1 MRNTLRIFKALSD
14 PTRLRIVMLLLQ
26 RNLCVCELLFILKM
40 EQSRISHQLR
50 ILRDTDLVEDIRQG
64 KWIIYRIPKSVK
76 SQLKSTLKS
85 ALDRN
90 AESWKVVDKDRK
102 NMEICQKK
110 QIRKRGISLELA
122 EKISEI

>member
-1 MRNTLRIFKALSD
+1 
-14 PTRLRIVMLLLQ
+14 
-26 RNLCVCELLFILKM
+26 M

-64 KWIIYRIPKSVK
+64 KWIIYRVPKSVK
-76 SQLKSTLKS
+76 SQLKSILKS

-90 AESWKVVDKDRK
+90 SESWKVVDIDRK
-102 NMEICQKK
+102 NMEICLKK

-122 EKISEI
+122 EKINER